1 MHFNKEYMPGYTGHV
16 PTKVDQ
22 FGMTAGEVNRT
33 IIDAF
38 NPPRTAMPSHNNSIN
53 TSPRMSLYNDQSLQ
67 NMTPKNKPFKNIF
80 GNCSRYATNWI
91 SGPTH
96 EMCQQHIPGY
106 DGHVPGLI
114 SENLYSKSYAKCTQA
129 AIGRRMP
136 RGHDVEPK
144 VRFSSTQRNE
154 FTEKNHRRI
163 SKCNHRKFKVCNR
176 FNQ

>member
-22 FGMTAGEVNRT
+22 FGMTAGDVNRT
-33 IIDAF
+33 IIEAF
-38 NPPRTAMPSHNNSIN
+38 NPPKTATIL
-53 TSPRMSLYNDQSLQ
+53 TSPTMSLYQTHSLL
-67 NMTPKNKPFKNIF
+67 NMTPKNKPHKNIF

-114 SENLYSKSYAKCTQA
+114 SENLYSKSYAKCSQV
-129 AIGRRMP
+129 AIGRRQP
-136 RGHDVEPK
+136 KGHDVSSK
-144 VRFSSTQRNE
+144 IRFMSTQR
-154 FTEKNHRRI
+154 
-163 SKCNHRKFKVCNR
+163 
-176 FNQ
+176 